1 MQLWVDNV
9 AAKKCLNKGT
19 TNSPRARVLLRILA
33 LLTRGSPV
41 SLNAEFVPGVENVA
55 ADALSRS
62 ADVFRYKPV
71 SRVPCIFSNFPQMHV
86 FDLYQPSPSLLSAIW
101 YVLLE
106 GKFPPVFFKNSKH
119 SMASNAAFL
128 GSFVAIDVWDHRIC
142 PNIRPQ
148 LAVVSSFCIC
158 TFCNKA
164 IH

>member
-1 MQLWVDNV
+1 MDNV

-33 LLTRGSPV
+33 LLARGSPV

-86 FDLYQPSPSLLSAIW
+86 FDLYQPSHSLLSAI
-101 YVLLE
+101 
-106 GKFPPVFFKNSKH
+106 
-119 SMASNAAFL
+119 
-128 GSFVAIDVWDHRIC
+128 
-142 PNIRPQ
+142 
-148 LAVVSSFCIC
+148 
-158 TFCNKA
+158 
-164 IH
+164 